1 MKREKKGLST
11 VVTTLIIVLLV
22 LAAIAIIWGPIRN
35 LLSTSTSSLNQASC
49 FEIELR
55 ATKVVNATSDGGGE
69 TPDANYN
76 ITLRRSGGASN
87 VAEVGALL
95 IFYSETANTD
105 PLDFGDTLGPAGVK
119 TRTVPTGVFNAN
131 KVEVVPYMVDS
142 DSREQIICSS
152 STTFEFQLT

>member
-1 MKREKKGLST
+1 MSKKKGLST

-55 ATKVVNATSDGGGE
+55 ATRVINITSAGGE
-69 TPDANYN
+69 ESNANYN
-76 ITLRRSGGASN
+76 VTLRRSGGASN

-119 TRTVPTGVFNAN
+119 TRTILTGVFNAN
-131 KVEVVPYMVDS
+131 KVEVVPYMVDP
-142 DSREQIICSS
+142 DSGEQIICSS
-152 STTFEFQLT
+152 STTFEFRLT